1 MVYLPI
7 FTAIDV
13 RTSIL
18 ESALTLLADHGV
30 SKLTQ
35 PGVARAAGI
44 RQSHLTYYFPTRAD
58 LLKATALYSIES
70 MIGMLSRRA
79 LDGKL
84 SPELLT
90 QIASE
95 MVGDKRR
102 ARVVLGLV
110 VTSDED
116 REIKTFLRDFVDR
129 VRAGIGR
136 VVELLGLPADPD
148 RIALFHTLVVGA
160 AVLHIAR
167 DNAASRRES
176 AAMVRFA
183 VEQLLQDQP
192 EGGKK
197 PAPEA

>member
-1 MVYLPI
+1 MRRDSD
-7 FTAIDV
+7 IDV

-18 ESALTLLADHGV
+18 EAALGLLGDHGV

-35 PGVARAAGI
+35 PSVARAAGI

-58 LLKATALYSIES
+58 LLKATALHSIES
-70 MIGMLSRRA
+70 MIGMLARRA
-79 LDGKL
+79 SEGKL
-84 SPELLT
+84 SPDLLA
-90 QIASE
+90 QIAGD

-110 VTSDED
+110 VASDED
-116 REIKTFLRDFVDR
+116 REIKAFLRDFVER
-129 VRAGIGR
+129 VRGGIGR
-136 VVELLGLPADPD
+136 VVELLGLPADPE

-176 AAMVRFA
+176 ATMVRFA

-192 EGGKK
+192 ESGKK
-197 PAPEA
+197 PVRET

>member
-1 MVYLPI
+1 MRRD
-7 FTAIDV
+7 TAIDV

-18 ESALTLLADHGV
+18 EAALTLLADHGV

-84 SPELLT
+84 SRELLS

-116 REIKTFLRDFVDR
+116 REIKIFLRDFVER

-148 RIALFHTLVVGA
+148 RIALFHTLMVGA
-160 AVLHIAR
+160 AVLHLAR

-183 VEQLLQDQP
+183 VDQLLQDQP
-192 EGGKK
+192 ESGKK
-197 PAPEA
+197 PVGET

>member
-1 MVYLPI
+1 MRRDS
-7 FTAIDV
+7 TTDV

-18 ESALTLLADHGV
+18 EAALTLLADHGV

-79 LDGKL
+79 QDGKL
-84 SPELLT
+84 SPDLLA

-136 VVELLGLPADPD
+136 VVELLGLPADPE

-167 DNAASRRES
+167 DNTASRRES

-183 VEQLLQDQP
+183 VEQLLRDQT
-192 EGGKK
+192 GSGKK
-197 PAPEA
+197 PVRET

>member
-1 MVYLPI
+1 MRRDSD
-7 FTAIDV
+7 IDV
-13 RTSIL
+13 RTTIL
-18 ESALTLLADHGV
+18 EAALGLLGDHGV

-35 PGVARAAGI
+35 PSVARAAGI

-58 LLKATALYSIES
+58 LLKATALHSIES
-70 MIGMLSRRA
+70 MIGMLARRA
-79 LDGKL
+79 SEGKL
-84 SPELLT
+84 SPDLLA
-90 QIASE
+90 QIAGD

-110 VTSDED
+110 VASDED
-116 REIKTFLRDFVDR
+116 REIKAFLRDFVER
-129 VRAGIGR
+129 VRGGIGR
-136 VVELLGLPADPD
+136 VVELLGLPADPE

-176 AAMVRFA
+176 ATMVRFA

-192 EGGKK
+192 ESGKK
-197 PAPEA
+197 PVRET